1 MKDITTM
8 PTTPMTD
15 AEYEVEADRLLNA
28 TRANLQAIQE
38 SRQRT
43 EQVHEKTQAALDD
56 VFRTLERMAA
66 SHTTQETII

>member
-1 MKDITTM
+1 MKDLITA

-15 AEYEVEADRLLNA
+15 AEYEIEADRLLNA
-28 TRANLQAIQE
+28 ARADLHAIEE

-43 EQVHEKTQAALDD
+43 EHVHEKTQAALDD

-66 SHTTQETII
+66 RRAA